1 MGVSACSNC
10 TSGHRM
16 GMSIQ
21 RCSSPWHGAIK
32 LHCQSSRGIQ
42 KCFVLSSQVFDATY
56 LSFSNKD
63 MYCKE
68 TLYKYSHGL
77 LSMARATAT
86 SFIQTLRKYHHRQS
100 CANYILY
107 TNRADRHTLSLEE
120 SPFTPLNANNGRY
133 TSWHSILTQGWGLV
147 CGLFGVEGAR
157 FLAASEMPRPC
168 WKNVEQAQGK
178 PPSFKK

>member
-1 MGVSACSNC
+1 MPLPESIHTKMWFVCGGVVGCLGVGACSNC

-68 TLYKYSHGL
+68 ILYKYSHGL
-77 LSMARATAT
+77 LSMARGTTT
-86 SFIQTLRKYHHRQS
+86 SLIRCLHKDHHRQS
-100 CANYILY
+100 CANCILY
-107 TNRADRHTLSLEE
+107 TNL
-120 SPFTPLNANNGRY
+120 
-133 TSWHSILTQGWGLV
+133 ILTLCFICMQKYRYILTSYVG
-147 CGLFGVEGAR
+147 
-157 FLAASEMPRPC
+157 
-168 WKNVEQAQGK
+168 
-178 PPSFKK
+178 

>member
-68 TLYKYSHGL
+68 ILYKYSHAL
-77 LSMARATAT
+77 LSLARSTTT
-86 SFIQTLRKYHHRQS
+86 SLIGYLHKYHRRQS
-100 CANYILY
+100 CANCILY
-107 TNRADRHTLSLEE
+107 TNQADMHALSLEE
-120 SPFTPLNANNGRY
+120 SPFTPVNANNSRY
-133 TSWHSILTQGWGLV
+133 TSWYSMLPQGWGVV
-147 CGLFGVEGAR
+147 CGLFGVGGCTI
-157 FLAASEMPRPC
+157 LGC
-168 WKNVEQAQGK
+168 
-178 PPSFKK
+178 

>member
-1 MGVSACSNC
+1 MHVSSWVVVGCSQCAHFYFYECLHYVTLLWCPGQQLRHKDVRCIRRHMPLPESIHTKMWFVCVGVVGCLGVGACSNC

-21 RCSSPWHGAIK
+21 RCSSPQHGAIK

-68 TLYKYSHGL
+68 ILYKYSHGL
-77 LSMARATAT
+77 LSLGAR
-86 SFIQTLRKYHHRQS
+86 HV
-100 CANYILY
+100 YIL
-107 TNRADRHTLSLEE
+107 D
-120 SPFTPLNANNGRY
+120 
-133 TSWHSILTQGWGLV
+133 
-147 CGLFGVEGAR
+147 
-157 FLAASEMPRPC
+157 
-168 WKNVEQAQGK
+168 
-178 PPSFKK
+178 